1 MKVKNLAKRNGGHFS
16 NLAKEIAAV
25 VSRDCSR
32 QSPVDTK
39 ELPVYDTAERE
50 VVEALVHSVPQR
62 QSRRRFDDARNSFWE
77 GRLSWLRC
85 RSWVEEMWRKE
96 IMREVITSCIALNRS
111 IEWKEYFIETT
122 YTHIHTHTKRK
133 RSNSYWKMRE
143 RGQYYKKMHDTC
155 DRMNSREINFFII
168 CATALIN
175 QRHISITA

>member
-50 VVEALVHSVPQR
+50 VVEAFVHSVPQR

-85 RSWVEEMWRKE
+85 RSWAEEMWRKE
-96 IMREVITSCIALNRS
+96 ITQEVITSWIALNRS
-111 IEWKEYFIETT
+111 IEWKEYFIETAYTHT
-122 YTHIHTHTKRK
+122 YTKKKAVKQLSKDKRK
-133 RSNSYWKMRE
+133 ESVLQENAWYLRPYE
-143 RGQYYKKMHDTC
+143 
-155 DRMNSREINFFII
+155 
-168 CATALIN
+168 
-175 QRHISITA
+175 